1 MSTGTVAPTNVFF
14 LIDDYTASNIGGS
27 TSGNQVSPDFST
39 PTAAG
44 AQWVAQQFATLFQ
57 RSVRLVPKYAS
68 GQQANPTFGP
78 PFVPA
83 FVPNTTSLALSNA
96 PSGVSY

>member
-1 MSTGTVAPTNVFF
+1 MAAPTNLFF
-14 LIDDYTASNIGGS
+14 IIDDYTNTSTTLGGGS
-27 TSGNQVSPDFST
+27 GAQLSPEFTTPSGASSLAN
-39 PTAAG
+39 

-57 RSVRLVPKYAS
+57 RSVRLVQKYNIAAAPYTPS
-68 GQQANPTFGP
+68 
-78 PFVPA
+78 